1 MYSCANIGNPS
12 GGPIDKTPPIFMR
25 SNPTPNAVNVKDRKI
40 EIFFDEIVTLKDPS
54 TKIIVSPAQTE
65 MPRMSALG
73 RKVTVELVD
82 SLLPNTTYTIDFS
95 NSIQDNN
102 EGNAIDN
109 FAFAFSTGSV
119 IDSMRVSGYV
129 LDSRTLEPMQSVVV
143 GLQSNLADSAFH
155 KEKLQRVALTN
166 DRGQFTIRNVS
177 PGSYHIFALKDLDRD
192 YKFGN
197 PTEDIAFLDS
207 IIVPSI
213 GSREAADT
221 VYNDLN
227 EIDTIMRATRPAY
240 FPNDI
245 LLSMF
250 NEDRK
255 SQYLA
260 NNLRVDSTR
269 ISLTFAAASDTLPSL
284 SIVGRNDVPDQW
296 YTLERSQT
304 NDTLTYWIR
313 PPHLVSA
320 DTLMVATTYLRTDTA
335 SNLSWGTDTL
345 KFTFQRQ
352 KAKKKKKNEE
362 TDSLE
367 QIRFMELHPLAN
379 DTQEV
384 YAPLLLQTG
393 TPIERYSREAFHLQR
408 KLQNDT
414 IFYPAEIKSI
424 ALRDSTLN
432 RRDLMLK
439 VDWEPGAAYTLA
451 VDSLAM
457 TDIYGLQTKPL
468 KVDFNVR
475 KMEEYGN
482 IVFNIP
488 AVRDSAIVELL
499 DGTEKIVLRA
509 PVKSHRAELL
519 NLLPG
524 KYYARLF
531 IDRNGNGKYD
541 TGNYDMH
548 LQPEET
554 VYYPGAINLKKN
566 WDVEQT
572 WDIYATPIDKQ
583 KPEAIKKNKPERKK
597 WEKVNTEKT
606 ETDEDEENGFSDF
619 SNPND
624 PNLRNSN
631 NFGNYR
637 KYDSKIYFHFFA
649 QKFAHS
655 TKAHYLCT
663 RKSQQRLCPDGGI
676 GRRAG
681 LKHQW
686 SKIHPGSI
694 PGLGTQKRL

>member
-1 MYSCANIGNPS
+1 MLFSRLALSLQAETENQMNNSKSLYYIFIIIAAAVMYSCANIGNPS

-177 PGSYHIFALKDLDRD
+177 SGSYHIFALKDLDRD

-313 PPHLVSA
+313 PPHLVSD

-379 DTQEV
+379 GTQEV

-414 IFYPAEIKSI
+414 TFYPAEIKSI
-424 ALRDSTLN
+424 ALRDSTLS

-637 KYDSKIYFHFFA
+637 
-649 QKFAHS
+649 
-655 TKAHYLCT
+655 
-663 RKSQQRLCPDGGI
+663 R
-676 GRRAG
+676 
-681 LKHQW
+681 
-686 SKIHPGSI
+686 
-694 PGLGTQKRL
+694 

>member
-1 MYSCANIGNPS
+1 MLFSRLALSLQAETENQMNNSKSLYYIFIIIAAAVMYSCANIGNPS

-213 GSREAADT
+213 GTREAADT

-379 DTQEV
+379 GTQEV

-432 RRDLMLK
+432 RRDLVLK

-499 DGTEKIVLRA
+499 DGTDKVVLHT
-509 PVKSHRAELL
+509 PVKNHRAELL

-631 NFGNYR
+631 NFGNYSR
-637 KYDSKIYFHFFA
+637 
-649 QKFAHS
+649 
-655 TKAHYLCT
+655 
-663 RKSQQRLCPDGGI
+663 
-676 GRRAG
+676 
-681 LKHQW
+681 
-686 SKIHPGSI
+686 
-694 PGLGTQKRL
+694 

>member
-1 MYSCANIGNPS
+1 MNNSKSLYYIFIIIAAAVMYSCANIGNPS

-284 SIVGRNDVPDQW
+284 SIVGRNDVSDKW

-379 DTQEV
+379 GTQEV

-414 IFYPAEIKSI
+414 TFYPAEIKSI
-424 ALRDSTLN
+424 ALRDSTLS

-583 KPEAIKKNKPERKK
+583 KSEAIKKNKPERKK

-631 NFGNYR
+631 NFGNYSR
-637 KYDSKIYFHFFA
+637 
-649 QKFAHS
+649 
-655 TKAHYLCT
+655 
-663 RKSQQRLCPDGGI
+663 
-676 GRRAG
+676 
-681 LKHQW
+681 
-686 SKIHPGSI
+686 
-694 PGLGTQKRL
+694 

>member
-1 MYSCANIGNPS
+1 MNNSKSLYYIFIIIAAAVMYSCANIGNPS

-129 LDSRTLEPMQSVVV
+129 LDSRTLKPMQSVVV

-177 PGSYHIFALKDLDRD
+177 SGSYHIFALKDLDRD

-379 DTQEV
+379 GTQEV

-414 IFYPAEIKSI
+414 TFYPAEIKSI
-424 ALRDSTLN
+424 ALRDSTLS

-637 KYDSKIYFHFFA
+637 
-649 QKFAHS
+649 
-655 TKAHYLCT
+655 
-663 RKSQQRLCPDGGI
+663 R
-676 GRRAG
+676 
-681 LKHQW
+681 
-686 SKIHPGSI
+686 
-694 PGLGTQKRL
+694 

>member
-143 GLQSNLADSAFH
+143 GLQSNLVDSAFH

-379 DTQEV
+379 GTQEV

-393 TPIERYSREAFHLQR
+393 TPIERYSREAFLLQR

-414 IFYPAEIKSI
+414 TFYPAEIKSI

-631 NFGNYR
+631 NFGNYSR
-637 KYDSKIYFHFFA
+637 
-649 QKFAHS
+649 
-655 TKAHYLCT
+655 
-663 RKSQQRLCPDGGI
+663 
-676 GRRAG
+676 
-681 LKHQW
+681 
-686 SKIHPGSI
+686 
-694 PGLGTQKRL
+694 

>member
-1 MYSCANIGNPS
+1 MNNSKSLYYIFIIIAAAVMYSCANIGNPS

-379 DTQEV
+379 GTQEV

-509 PVKSHRAELL
+509 PVKNHRAELL

-631 NFGNYR
+631 NFGNDR
-637 KYDSKIYFHFFA
+637 K
-649 QKFAHS
+649 
-655 TKAHYLCT
+655 
-663 RKSQQRLCPDGGI
+663 
-676 GRRAG
+676 
-681 LKHQW
+681 
-686 SKIHPGSI
+686 
-694 PGLGTQKRL
+694 

>member
-1 MYSCANIGNPS
+1 MNNSKSLYYIFIIIAAAVMYSCANIGNPS

-379 DTQEV
+379 GTQEV

-509 PVKSHRAELL
+509 PVKKHRAELL

-637 KYDSKIYFHFFA
+637 K
-649 QKFAHS
+649 
-655 TKAHYLCT
+655 
-663 RKSQQRLCPDGGI
+663 
-676 GRRAG
+676 
-681 LKHQW
+681 
-686 SKIHPGSI
+686 
-694 PGLGTQKRL
+694 

>member
-1 MYSCANIGNPS
+1 MNNSKSLYYIFIIIAAAVMYSCANIGNPS

-379 DTQEV
+379 GTQEV

-414 IFYPAEIKSI
+414 TFYPAEIKSI
-424 ALRDSTLN
+424 ALRDSTLS

-482 IVFNIP
+482 IVFNIT

-597 WEKVNTEKT
+597 WEKVDTEKT

-637 KYDSKIYFHFFA
+637 
-649 QKFAHS
+649 
-655 TKAHYLCT
+655 
-663 RKSQQRLCPDGGI
+663 R
-676 GRRAG
+676 
-681 LKHQW
+681 
-686 SKIHPGSI
+686 
-694 PGLGTQKRL
+694 

>member
-82 SLLPNTTYTIDFS
+82 SLLPNITYTIDFS

-379 DTQEV
+379 GTQEV

-424 ALRDSTLN
+424 VLRDSTLN

-439 VDWEPGAAYTLA
+439 VDWEPGAAYKLA

-488 AVRDSAIVELL
+488 AVRNSAIVELL
-499 DGTEKIVLRA
+499 DGTDKVVLHT
-509 PVKSHRAELL
+509 PVKNHRAELL
-519 NLLPG
+519 NLQPG

-631 NFGNYR
+631 NFGDYSR
-637 KYDSKIYFHFFA
+637 
-649 QKFAHS
+649 
-655 TKAHYLCT
+655 
-663 RKSQQRLCPDGGI
+663 
-676 GRRAG
+676 
-681 LKHQW
+681 
-686 SKIHPGSI
+686 
-694 PGLGTQKRL
+694 

>member
-1 MYSCANIGNPS
+1 MNNSKSLYYIFIIIAAAVMYSCANIGNPS

-213 GSREAADT
+213 GTREATDT

-379 DTQEV
+379 GTQEV

-432 RRDLMLK
+432 RRDLVLK

-482 IVFNIP
+482 IVFNIT

-509 PVKSHRAELL
+509 PVKNHRAELL

-624 PNLRNSN
+624 PNQRNSN

-637 KYDSKIYFHFFA
+637 
-649 QKFAHS
+649 
-655 TKAHYLCT
+655 
-663 RKSQQRLCPDGGI
+663 R
-676 GRRAG
+676 
-681 LKHQW
+681 
-686 SKIHPGSI
+686 
-694 PGLGTQKRL
+694 

>member
-1 MYSCANIGNPS
+1 MNNSKSLYYIFIIIAAAVMYSCANIGNPS

-379 DTQEV
+379 GTQEV

-451 VDSLAM
+451 VDSLAI

-606 ETDEDEENGFSDF
+606 ETDEDEEIGFSDF

-637 KYDSKIYFHFFA
+637 
-649 QKFAHS
+649 
-655 TKAHYLCT
+655 
-663 RKSQQRLCPDGGI
+663 R
-676 GRRAG
+676 
-681 LKHQW
+681 
-686 SKIHPGSI
+686 
-694 PGLGTQKRL
+694 

>member
-1 MYSCANIGNPS
+1 MNNSKSLYYIFIIIAAAVMYSCANIGNPS

-213 GSREAADT
+213 GSRKAADT

-379 DTQEV
+379 GTQEV

-432 RRDLMLK
+432 QRDLMLK

-631 NFGNYR
+631 NFSNYR
-637 KYDSKIYFHFFA
+637 
-649 QKFAHS
+649 
-655 TKAHYLCT
+655 
-663 RKSQQRLCPDGGI
+663 R
-676 GRRAG
+676 
-681 LKHQW
+681 
-686 SKIHPGSI
+686 
-694 PGLGTQKRL
+694 

>member
-269 ISLTFAAASDTLPSL
+269 ISLTFAAARDTLPSL

-320 DTLMVATTYLRTDTA
+320 DTLIVATTYLRTDTA

-379 DTQEV
+379 GTQEV

-509 PVKSHRAELL
+509 PVKNHRAELL

-637 KYDSKIYFHFFA
+637 K
-649 QKFAHS
+649 
-655 TKAHYLCT
+655 
-663 RKSQQRLCPDGGI
+663 
-676 GRRAG
+676 
-681 LKHQW
+681 
-686 SKIHPGSI
+686 
-694 PGLGTQKRL
+694 

>member
-1 MYSCANIGNPS
+1 MNNSKSPYYIFIIIAAAVMYSCANIGNPS

-143 GLQSNLADSAFH
+143 GLQSNLVDSAFH

-352 KAKKKKKNEE
+352 KAKKKKKNEG

-379 DTQEV
+379 GTQEV

-414 IFYPAEIKSI
+414 TFYPAEIKSI
-424 ALRDSTLN
+424 ALRDSTLS

-637 KYDSKIYFHFFA
+637 
-649 QKFAHS
+649 
-655 TKAHYLCT
+655 
-663 RKSQQRLCPDGGI
+663 R
-676 GRRAG
+676 
-681 LKHQW
+681 
-686 SKIHPGSI
+686 
-694 PGLGTQKRL
+694 

>member
-1 MYSCANIGNPS
+1 MNNSKSLYYIFIIIAAAVMYSCANIGNPS

-213 GSREAADT
+213 GTREAADT

-284 SIVGRNDVPDQW
+284 NIVGRNDVPDQW

-320 DTLMVATTYLRTDTA
+320 NTLMVATTYLRTDTA

-379 DTQEV
+379 GTQEV

-432 RRDLMLK
+432 RRDLVLK

-482 IVFNIP
+482 IVFNIT

-509 PVKSHRAELL
+509 PVKNHRAELL

-624 PNLRNSN
+624 PNQRNSN
-631 NFGNYR
+631 NFGNYSR
-637 KYDSKIYFHFFA
+637 
-649 QKFAHS
+649 
-655 TKAHYLCT
+655 
-663 RKSQQRLCPDGGI
+663 
-676 GRRAG
+676 
-681 LKHQW
+681 
-686 SKIHPGSI
+686 
-694 PGLGTQKRL
+694 

>member
-1 MYSCANIGNPS
+1 MLFSRLALSLQAETENQMNNSKSLYYIFIIIAAAVMYSCANIGNPS

-313 PPHLVSA
+313 PTHLVSA

-379 DTQEV
+379 GTQEV

-414 IFYPAEIKSI
+414 TFYPAEIKSI
-424 ALRDSTLN
+424 ALRDSTLS

-499 DGTEKIVLRA
+499 DGTDKVVLHT
-509 PVKSHRAELL
+509 PVKNHRAELL
-519 NLLPG
+519 NLQPG

-637 KYDSKIYFHFFA
+637 
-649 QKFAHS
+649 
-655 TKAHYLCT
+655 
-663 RKSQQRLCPDGGI
+663 R
-676 GRRAG
+676 
-681 LKHQW
+681 
-686 SKIHPGSI
+686 
-694 PGLGTQKRL
+694 

>member
-1 MYSCANIGNPS
+1 MNNSKSLYYIFIIIAAAVMYSCANIGNPS

-313 PPHLVSA
+313 PTHLVSA

-352 KAKKKKKNEE
+352 KAKKKKKNEG

-367 QIRFMELHPLAN
+367 QIRFMELHPLVN
-379 DTQEV
+379 GTQEV

-424 ALRDSTLN
+424 ALRDSTLS

-624 PNLRNSN
+624 PNQRNSN

-637 KYDSKIYFHFFA
+637 
-649 QKFAHS
+649 
-655 TKAHYLCT
+655 
-663 RKSQQRLCPDGGI
+663 R
-676 GRRAG
+676 
-681 LKHQW
+681 
-686 SKIHPGSI
+686 
-694 PGLGTQKRL
+694 

>member
-1 MYSCANIGNPS
+1 MLFSRLALSLQAETENQMNNSKSLYYIFIIIAAAVMYSCANIGNPS

-379 DTQEV
+379 GTQEA

-414 IFYPAEIKSI
+414 TFYPAEIKSI
-424 ALRDSTLN
+424 ALRDSTLS

-637 KYDSKIYFHFFA
+637 
-649 QKFAHS
+649 
-655 TKAHYLCT
+655 
-663 RKSQQRLCPDGGI
+663 R
-676 GRRAG
+676 
-681 LKHQW
+681 
-686 SKIHPGSI
+686 
-694 PGLGTQKRL
+694 

>member
-379 DTQEV
+379 GTQEV

-414 IFYPAEIKSI
+414 TFYPAEIKSI

-432 RRDLMLK
+432 RRDLILK

-606 ETDEDEENGFSDF
+606 GTDEDEENGFSDF

-631 NFGNYR
+631 NFGNYSR
-637 KYDSKIYFHFFA
+637 
-649 QKFAHS
+649 
-655 TKAHYLCT
+655 
-663 RKSQQRLCPDGGI
+663 
-676 GRRAG
+676 
-681 LKHQW
+681 
-686 SKIHPGSI
+686 
-694 PGLGTQKRL
+694 

>member
-1 MYSCANIGNPS
+1 MNNSKSLYYIFIIAAAVMYSCANIGNPS

-245 LLSMF
+245 LLSMS

-379 DTQEV
+379 GTQEV

-414 IFYPAEIKSI
+414 TFYPAEIKSI

-439 VDWEPGAAYTLA
+439 VDWEPGAAYKLA

-468 KVDFNVR
+468 KVVFNVR

-482 IVFNIP
+482 IVFNIT

-509 PVKSHRAELL
+509 PVKNHRAELL

-631 NFGNYR
+631 NFGNYSR
-637 KYDSKIYFHFFA
+637 
-649 QKFAHS
+649 
-655 TKAHYLCT
+655 
-663 RKSQQRLCPDGGI
+663 
-676 GRRAG
+676 
-681 LKHQW
+681 
-686 SKIHPGSI
+686 
-694 PGLGTQKRL
+694 

>member
-320 DTLMVATTYLRTDTA
+320 DTLMVETTYLRTDTA

-379 DTQEV
+379 GTQEV

-414 IFYPAEIKSI
+414 TFYPAEIKSI
-424 ALRDSTLN
+424 ALRDSTLS

-499 DGTEKIVLRA
+499 DGTDKVVLHT

-597 WEKVNTEKT
+597 WEKVSTEKT

-631 NFGNYR
+631 NFDNYR
-637 KYDSKIYFHFFA
+637 
-649 QKFAHS
+649 
-655 TKAHYLCT
+655 
-663 RKSQQRLCPDGGI
+663 R
-676 GRRAG
+676 
-681 LKHQW
+681 
-686 SKIHPGSI
+686 
-694 PGLGTQKRL
+694 

>member
-379 DTQEV
+379 GTQEV

-414 IFYPAEIKSI
+414 TFYPAEIKSI

-439 VDWEPGAAYTLA
+439 VDWEPGAAYKLA

-482 IVFNIP
+482 IVFNIT

-509 PVKSHRAELL
+509 PVKNHRAELL

-619 SNPND
+619 SNLND

-631 NFGNYR
+631 NFGNYSR
-637 KYDSKIYFHFFA
+637 
-649 QKFAHS
+649 
-655 TKAHYLCT
+655 
-663 RKSQQRLCPDGGI
+663 
-676 GRRAG
+676 
-681 LKHQW
+681 
-686 SKIHPGSI
+686 
-694 PGLGTQKRL
+694 

>member
-1 MYSCANIGNPS
+1 MNNSKSLYYIFIIIAAAVMYSCANIGNPS

-379 DTQEV
+379 GTQEV

-414 IFYPAEIKSI
+414 TFYPAEIKSI
-424 ALRDSTLN
+424 ALRDSTLS

-499 DGTEKIVLRA
+499 DGTDKVVLHT

-554 VYYPGAINLKKN
+554 IYYPGAINLKKN

-597 WEKVNTEKT
+597 WEKVSTEKT

-631 NFGNYR
+631 NFDNYR
-637 KYDSKIYFHFFA
+637 
-649 QKFAHS
+649 
-655 TKAHYLCT
+655 
-663 RKSQQRLCPDGGI
+663 R
-676 GRRAG
+676 
-681 LKHQW
+681 
-686 SKIHPGSI
+686 
-694 PGLGTQKRL
+694 

>member
-1 MYSCANIGNPS
+1 MNNSKSLYYIFIIIAAAVMYSCANIGNPS

-379 DTQEV
+379 GTQEV

-414 IFYPAEIKSI
+414 TFYPAEIKSI
-424 ALRDSTLN
+424 ALRDSSLN

-554 VYYPGAINLKKN
+554 VYYPGVINLKKN

-637 KYDSKIYFHFFA
+637 
-649 QKFAHS
+649 
-655 TKAHYLCT
+655 
-663 RKSQQRLCPDGGI
+663 R
-676 GRRAG
+676 
-681 LKHQW
+681 
-686 SKIHPGSI
+686 
-694 PGLGTQKRL
+694 

>member
-1 MYSCANIGNPS
+1 MNNSKSLYYIFIIIAAAVMYSCANIGNPS

-40 EIFFDEIVTLKDPS
+40 EIFFDEIVSLKDPS

-379 DTQEV
+379 GTQEV

-631 NFGNYR
+631 NFGN
-637 KYDSKIYFHFFA
+637 
-649 QKFAHS
+649 
-655 TKAHYLCT
+655 
-663 RKSQQRLCPDGGI
+663 
-676 GRRAG
+676 
-681 LKHQW
+681 
-686 SKIHPGSI
+686 
-694 PGLGTQKRL
+694 

>member
-1 MYSCANIGNPS
+1 MLFSRLALSLQAETENQMNNSKSLYYIFIIIAAAVMYSCANIGNPS

-129 LDSRTLEPMQSVVV
+129 IDSRTLEPMQSVVV

-213 GSREAADT
+213 GTREADDT

-296 YTLERSQT
+296 HTLERSQT

-379 DTQEV
+379 GTQEV

-432 RRDLMLK
+432 RRDLVLK

-482 IVFNIP
+482 IVFNIT

-509 PVKSHRAELL
+509 PVKNHRAELL

-631 NFGNYR
+631 NFGNYSR
-637 KYDSKIYFHFFA
+637 
-649 QKFAHS
+649 
-655 TKAHYLCT
+655 
-663 RKSQQRLCPDGGI
+663 
-676 GRRAG
+676 
-681 LKHQW
+681 
-686 SKIHPGSI
+686 
-694 PGLGTQKRL
+694 

>member
-1 MYSCANIGNPS
+1 MNNSKSLYYIFIIIAAAVMYSCANIGNPS

-143 GLQSNLADSAFH
+143 GLQSNLAGSAFH

-379 DTQEV
+379 GTQEV

-414 IFYPAEIKSI
+414 TFYPAEIKSI
-424 ALRDSTLN
+424 ALRDSTLS

-583 KPEAIKKNKPERKK
+583 KSEAIKKNKPERKK
-597 WEKVNTEKT
+597 WEKVSTEKT

-631 NFGNYR
+631 NFDNYR
-637 KYDSKIYFHFFA
+637 
-649 QKFAHS
+649 
-655 TKAHYLCT
+655 
-663 RKSQQRLCPDGGI
+663 R
-676 GRRAG
+676 
-681 LKHQW
+681 
-686 SKIHPGSI
+686 
-694 PGLGTQKRL
+694 

>member
-1 MYSCANIGNPS
+1 MNNSKSLYYIFIIIAAAVMYSCANIGNPS

-320 DTLMVATTYLRTDTA
+320 DTLMVATTYLRTDTT

-379 DTQEV
+379 GTQEV

-414 IFYPAEIKSI
+414 TFYPTEIKSI
-424 ALRDSTLN
+424 ALRDSTLS

-488 AVRDSAIVELL
+488 EVRDSAIVELL
-499 DGTEKIVLRA
+499 DGTDKVVLHT
-509 PVKSHRAELL
+509 PVKNHRAELL

-597 WEKVNTEKT
+597 WEKVDTEKT

-631 NFGNYR
+631 NFGNYSR
-637 KYDSKIYFHFFA
+637 
-649 QKFAHS
+649 
-655 TKAHYLCT
+655 
-663 RKSQQRLCPDGGI
+663 
-676 GRRAG
+676 
-681 LKHQW
+681 
-686 SKIHPGSI
+686 
-694 PGLGTQKRL
+694 

>member
-1 MYSCANIGNPS
+1 MNNSKSLYYIFIIIAAAVMYSCANIGNPS

-25 SNPTPNAVNVKDRKI
+25 SNPTPNAVNVRDRKI

-379 DTQEV
+379 GTQEV

-414 IFYPAEIKSI
+414 TFYPAEIKSI
-424 ALRDSTLN
+424 ALRDSTLS

-439 VDWEPGAAYTLA
+439 VDWEPGAAYKLA

-499 DGTEKIVLRA
+499 DGTDKVVLHT
-509 PVKSHRAELL
+509 PVKNHRAELL
-519 NLLPG
+519 NLQPG

-637 KYDSKIYFHFFA
+637 
-649 QKFAHS
+649 
-655 TKAHYLCT
+655 
-663 RKSQQRLCPDGGI
+663 R
-676 GRRAG
+676 
-681 LKHQW
+681 
-686 SKIHPGSI
+686 
-694 PGLGTQKRL
+694 

>member
-379 DTQEV
+379 GTQEV

-414 IFYPAEIKSI
+414 TFYPAEIKSI
-424 ALRDSTLN
+424 TLRDSTLS

-439 VDWEPGAAYTLA
+439 VDWEPGAAYKLA

-499 DGTEKIVLRA
+499 DGTDKVVLHT
-509 PVKSHRAELL
+509 PVKNHRAELL
-519 NLLPG
+519 NLQPG

-583 KPEAIKKNKPERKK
+583 KSEAIKKNKPERKK

-631 NFGNYR
+631 NFGDYR
-637 KYDSKIYFHFFA
+637 
-649 QKFAHS
+649 
-655 TKAHYLCT
+655 
-663 RKSQQRLCPDGGI
+663 R
-676 GRRAG
+676 
-681 LKHQW
+681 
-686 SKIHPGSI
+686 
-694 PGLGTQKRL
+694 

>member
-1 MYSCANIGNPS
+1 MENQMNNSKSLYYIFIIIAAAVMYSCANIGNPS

-177 PGSYHIFALKDLDRD
+177 PGNYHIFALKDLDRD

-379 DTQEV
+379 GTQEV

-509 PVKSHRAELL
+509 PVKNHRAELL

-637 KYDSKIYFHFFA
+637 K
-649 QKFAHS
+649 
-655 TKAHYLCT
+655 
-663 RKSQQRLCPDGGI
+663 
-676 GRRAG
+676 
-681 LKHQW
+681 
-686 SKIHPGSI
+686 
-694 PGLGTQKRL
+694 

>member
-1 MYSCANIGNPS
+1 MNNSKSLYYIFIIIAAAVMYSCADIGNPS

-379 DTQEV
+379 GTQEV

-414 IFYPAEIKSI
+414 TFYPAEIKSI
-424 ALRDSTLN
+424 ALRDSTLS

-637 KYDSKIYFHFFA
+637 
-649 QKFAHS
+649 
-655 TKAHYLCT
+655 
-663 RKSQQRLCPDGGI
+663 R
-676 GRRAG
+676 
-681 LKHQW
+681 
-686 SKIHPGSI
+686 
-694 PGLGTQKRL
+694 

>member
-1 MYSCANIGNPS
+1 MNNSKSLYYIFIIIAAAVMYSCANIGNPS

-313 PPHLVSA
+313 PTHLVSA

-379 DTQEV
+379 GTQEV

-414 IFYPAEIKSI
+414 TFYPAEIKSI
-424 ALRDSTLN
+424 ALRDSTLS

-509 PVKSHRAELL
+509 PVKNHRAELL
-519 NLLPG
+519 NLQPG

-637 KYDSKIYFHFFA
+637 
-649 QKFAHS
+649 
-655 TKAHYLCT
+655 
-663 RKSQQRLCPDGGI
+663 R
-676 GRRAG
+676 
-681 LKHQW
+681 
-686 SKIHPGSI
+686 
-694 PGLGTQKRL
+694 

>member
-1 MYSCANIGNPS
+1 MNNSKSLYYIFIIIAAAVMYSCANIGNPS

-379 DTQEV
+379 GTQEV

-414 IFYPAEIKSI
+414 TFYPAEIKSI
-424 ALRDSTLN
+424 ALRDSTLS

-606 ETDEDEENGFSDF
+606 ETDEDEENGFSDL

-637 KYDSKIYFHFFA
+637 
-649 QKFAHS
+649 
-655 TKAHYLCT
+655 
-663 RKSQQRLCPDGGI
+663 R
-676 GRRAG
+676 
-681 LKHQW
+681 
-686 SKIHPGSI
+686 
-694 PGLGTQKRL
+694 

>member
-1 MYSCANIGNPS
+1 MNNSKSLYYIFIIIAAAVMYSCANIGNPS

-367 QIRFMELHPLAN
+367 QIRFMDLHPLAN
-379 DTQEV
+379 GTQEV

-414 IFYPAEIKSI
+414 TFYPAEIKSI

-457 TDIYGLQTKPL
+457 TDIYGLKTKPL

-499 DGTEKIVLRA
+499 DGTDKVVLHT
-509 PVKSHRAELL
+509 PVKNHRAELL
-519 NLLPG
+519 NLQPG

-631 NFGNYR
+631 NFGNN
-637 KYDSKIYFHFFA
+637 
-649 QKFAHS
+649 
-655 TKAHYLCT
+655 
-663 RKSQQRLCPDGGI
+663 
-676 GRRAG
+676 RR
-681 LKHQW
+681 
-686 SKIHPGSI
+686 
-694 PGLGTQKRL
+694 

>member
-1 MYSCANIGNPS
+1 MNNSKSLYYIFIIIAAAVMYSCANIGNPS

-313 PPHLVSA
+313 PTHLVSA

-367 QIRFMELHPLAN
+367 QIRFMELLPLAN
-379 DTQEV
+379 GTQEV

-414 IFYPAEIKSI
+414 TFYPAEIKSI
-424 ALRDSTLN
+424 ALRDSTLS

-631 NFGNYR
+631 NFGDYR
-637 KYDSKIYFHFFA
+637 
-649 QKFAHS
+649 
-655 TKAHYLCT
+655 
-663 RKSQQRLCPDGGI
+663 R
-676 GRRAG
+676 
-681 LKHQW
+681 
-686 SKIHPGSI
+686 
-694 PGLGTQKRL
+694 

>member
-1 MYSCANIGNPS
+1 MLFSRLALSLQAETENQMNNSKSLYYIFIIIAAAVMYSCANIGNPS

-320 DTLMVATTYLRTDTA
+320 DTLIVATTYLRTDTA

-379 DTQEV
+379 GTQEV

-414 IFYPAEIKSI
+414 TFYPAEIKSI
-424 ALRDSTLN
+424 ALRDSTLS

-499 DGTEKIVLRA
+499 DGTDKVVLHT

-597 WEKVNTEKT
+597 WEKVSTEKT

-631 NFGNYR
+631 NFDNYR
-637 KYDSKIYFHFFA
+637 
-649 QKFAHS
+649 
-655 TKAHYLCT
+655 
-663 RKSQQRLCPDGGI
+663 R
-676 GRRAG
+676 
-681 LKHQW
+681 
-686 SKIHPGSI
+686 
-694 PGLGTQKRL
+694 

>member
-1 MYSCANIGNPS
+1 MNNSKSLYYIFIIIAAAVMYSCANIGNPS

-379 DTQEV
+379 GTQEV

-509 PVKSHRAELL
+509 PVKNHRAELL

-606 ETDEDEENGFSDF
+606 ETDEDEEIGFSDF

-637 KYDSKIYFHFFA
+637 
-649 QKFAHS
+649 
-655 TKAHYLCT
+655 
-663 RKSQQRLCPDGGI
+663 R
-676 GRRAG
+676 
-681 LKHQW
+681 
-686 SKIHPGSI
+686 
-694 PGLGTQKRL
+694 

>member
-1 MYSCANIGNPS
+1 MNNSKSLYYIFIIIAAAVMYSCANIGNPS

-129 LDSRTLEPMQSVVV
+129 IDSRTLEPMQSVVV

-379 DTQEV
+379 GTQEV

-432 RRDLMLK
+432 RRDLVLK
-439 VDWEPGAAYTLA
+439 VDWEPGAAYTLT

-482 IVFNIP
+482 IVFNIT

-509 PVKSHRAELL
+509 PVKNHRAELL

-624 PNLRNSN
+624 PNQRNSN

-637 KYDSKIYFHFFA
+637 
-649 QKFAHS
+649 
-655 TKAHYLCT
+655 
-663 RKSQQRLCPDGGI
+663 R
-676 GRRAG
+676 
-681 LKHQW
+681 
-686 SKIHPGSI
+686 
-694 PGLGTQKRL
+694 

>member
-1 MYSCANIGNPS
+1 MLFSRLALSLQAETENQMNNSKSLYYIFIIIAAAVMYSCANIGNPS

-379 DTQEV
+379 GTQEV

-414 IFYPAEIKSI
+414 TFYPAEIKSI

-482 IVFNIP
+482 IVFNIT

-509 PVKSHRAELL
+509 PVKNHRAELL

-631 NFGNYR
+631 NFGNYSR
-637 KYDSKIYFHFFA
+637 
-649 QKFAHS
+649 
-655 TKAHYLCT
+655 
-663 RKSQQRLCPDGGI
+663 
-676 GRRAG
+676 
-681 LKHQW
+681 
-686 SKIHPGSI
+686 
-694 PGLGTQKRL
+694 